1 MIGVLMMNTGTPDAP
16 TTEAIRPYLRQFL
29 SDRRIVN
36 CPPIIWKPILEH
48 IVLRRP
54 EKTVANYQAFWTPEG
69 SPFMRVCKEQAQI
82 LQELLDASEAE
93 GAVVGTE
100 GVKVVLAMRYGN
112 PSIASGLAQLAEAGV
127 DTVVALPMYPQRTLA
142 CAVSCFDEVD
152 AQVAA
157 LASAGTHLQ
166 VHKIQEFWQE
176 SGYIK
181 ALADSVR
188 RAWTPSTDNSS
199 HLVVSFHSVPVS
211 YVKQGDTYVESARQT
226 VEQLRCELGLSP
238 NQISIAFQSRFDSR
252 KWVGPFLEHEVSRL
266 AREGVRDLAVVAPIF
281 TADCIE
287 TSVEIAQSDR
297 DLFIRAWRTLRNGK
311 DKKDGARSD
320 AKSAVVE
327 GSTVAEGTTVVEGA
341 TVLEGAAEPRFTY
354 VPALGTDPAFL
365 QVIANCVRNRIETLE
380 R

>member
-1 MIGVLMMNTGTPDAP
+1 MIGLLMMNTGTPDAP

-112 PSIASGLAQLAEAGV
+112 PSIASGLAQLAQAGV
-127 DTVVALPMYPQRTLA
+127 DTVIALPMYPQRTLA

-152 AQVAA
+152 IQVAA

-226 VEQLRCELGLSP
+226 VEQLRSELGLSP

-297 DLFIRAWRTLRNGK
+297 DLFIHAWRTLENGR

-327 GSTVAEGTTVVEGA
+327 EATVAEGT
-341 TVLEGAAEPRFTY
+341 AEPRFTY